1 MKSELV
7 GAAFDDITVVLLTIS
22 VANYDYSEALR
33 VSVSVVV
40 VVGTRLHFKH
50 FSLTC
55 QQEDVWLIK
64 LVTLSGEYN
73 ATCNRNTLSES
84 SSAVQTNP
92 PPQTLFAPRLLMRK
106 TRLIGGF
113 KGLLTCKLTE

>member
-33 VSVSVVV
+33 VSVSVSVVV

-92 PPQTLFAPRLLMRK
+92 PP
-106 TRLIGGF
+106 
-113 KGLLTCKLTE
+113 KLCLPPDS